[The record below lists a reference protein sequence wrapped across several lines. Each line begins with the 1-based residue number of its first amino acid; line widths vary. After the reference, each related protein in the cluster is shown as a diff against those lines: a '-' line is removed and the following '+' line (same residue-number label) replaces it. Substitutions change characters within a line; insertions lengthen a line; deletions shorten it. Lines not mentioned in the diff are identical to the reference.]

1 MATPTTINEFLEL
14 VRKSTVVDE
23 KRLDAYLERQQTQA
37 NVPIEVGKY
46 AGVLVRDGVLTQ
58 FQAEQFLLGK
68 WRRFTIGKYKVLER
82 IGSGGMG
89 SVFLCEHKLMRRR
102 VAIKVL
108 PTAKAEEPSALERF
122 QREARVV
129 AALDHPN
136 IVRAYDIDE
145 EDKLH
150 FLVMEY
156 IDGSSLQEI
165 VKRHGALSVLRACH
179 YIRQSA
185 AGLHHAYQVA
195 HIVHRDIKP
204 GNILVD
210 RAGVVKILDMGLAR
224 FFHDEEE
231 ILTKKYDENVLGTA
245 DYLAP
250 EQAID
255 SHDVDIRADLYSL
268 GATFYFCLTGNTPF
282 NEGTVAQK
290 LIWHQTRQPKP
301 VRALRPEVP
310 EGVAAIIEKLMA
322 KDPNQRYQTPAEVF
336 EALEPWTREP
346 IGPPPEKEMP
356 RLSPAASGTMA
367 FGEPS
372 LATPVVAGG
381 GGSPSS
387 VARRWAAAKPG
398 TTPPPATPA
407 PAPGAKPPAAKRQ
420 SSSVVRPPQTPG
432 PRAEAAPRAAAPA
445 SIAAD
450 PAPADNGNL
459 SWDKLAP
466 DTADV
471 IAHLDTAPH
480 SAPKRRPLSATD
492 NRRPALPKN
501 WKLIAGPAAGGGA
514 LLMLLIWVAW
524 PNKKPQAETTARLTR
539 EPAIVQVTRTGRPN
553 SFKTI
558 QEALAHAREGDR
570 VVVLDDHIEEALHLE
585 NGRLGKGVTIEAGN
599 PAKQVLWTAPAK
611 ATNTRFLAFSNV
623 QGLHLKGF
631 TIDGQSKVENLITV
645 QGNCPGLVL
654 EDLQLRGFTENGIVF
669 WNCGGNSQQGP
680 VKLTR
685 LRVIAAPDSGSA
697 FLFQA
702 KENVAP
708 PFNHHLLV
716 SDCRF
721 EGPCKAAVQLASS
734 IQDLELRRNRF
745 FQTNDGILY
754 LKATPRY
761 QLQLTLD
768 SNTFYAG
775 QAALHFESLPLTT
788 NNSQVVVKNNLFGQI
803 PVVAQV
809 DDKQRLNEVGLICQ
823 FSKNVRDPGSQ
834 EGDIP
839 LGTVGLLFTLPTK
852 PDNDATF
859 LRYPKTDRLAQAGL
873 DLKPVG
879 VPPAN

>member
-1 MATPTTINEFLEL
+1 MAAPKTNTEFLEL

-23 KRLDAYLERQQTQA
+23 KRLDAYLERQQGSLPA
-37 NVPIEVGKY
+37 EVGKF

-68 WRRFTIGKYKVLER
+68 WRRFSIGKYKVLER

-108 PTAKAEEPSALERF
+108 PTAKADEPSALERF

-165 VKRHGALSVLRACH
+165 VKRHGPLSILRACH
-179 YIRQSA
+179 YIRQA
-185 AGLHHAYQVA
+185 AVGLHHAHQTQR
-195 HIVHRDIKP
+195 IVHRDIKP

-210 RAGVVKILDMGLAR
+210 RQGVVKILDMGLAR

-231 ILTKKYDENVLGTA
+231 VLTKKYDENVLGTA

-250 EQAID
+250 EQALD
-255 SHDVDIRADLYSL
+255 SHEVDIRADLYSL

-290 LIWHQTRQPKP
+290 LIWHQTRQPKS

-310 EGVAAIIEKLMA
+310 EGIAAIIEKLMA
-322 KDPNQRYQTPAEVF
+322 KDRNQRYQTPAEVV
-336 EALEPWTREP
+336 EALAPWTQEP

-356 RLSPAASGTMA
+356 RLSPAASGA
-367 FGEPS
+367 VCFGEPS
-372 LATPVVAGG
+372 QVMPAAPLS
-381 GGSPSS
+381 GSPSS
-387 VARRWAAAKPG
+387 VARRWTAAKASN
-398 TTPPPATPA
+398 TPPPATPV
-407 PAPGAKPPAAKRQ
+407 PAPGAKQATKPKP
-420 SSSVVRPPQTPG
+420 SSSVVVPPKASGARTK
-432 PRAEAAPRAAAPA
+432 AAPRAAAPA
-445 SIAAD
+445 TATEPVS
-450 PAPADNGNL
+450 ADNDNL

-480 SAPKRRPLSATD
+480 SAPKRRPLSSTVH
-492 NRRPALPKN
+492 RRQPPPKN
-501 WKLIAGPAAGGGA
+501 WKLIAGAAGGGGA
-514 LLMLLIWVAW
+514 LLVLLIWWAL
-524 PNKKPQAETTARLTR
+524 PKKVPPVETAARPAR
-539 EPAIVQVTRTGRPN
+539 EPAVLQVTRTNQPN
-553 SFKTI
+553 AFKTVH
-558 QEALAHAREGDR
+558 EALAVAREGDR
-570 VVVLDDHIEEALHLE
+570 VVVLDDQIEEALHLE

-599 PAKQVLWTAPAK
+599 RGKQVLWTVPASG
-611 ATNTRFLAFSNV
+611 TNTRLLAFSNV
-623 QGLHLKGF
+623 QGLHLKDF
-631 TIDGQSKVENLITV
+631 TIDGKNQVADLITV
-645 QGNCPGLVL
+645 QGNCPGLVF
-654 EDLQLRGFTENGIVF
+654 EHLQLRGFTHNGIVF

-680 VKLTR
+680 VKLSR
-685 LRVIAAPDSGSA
+685 LRVISAAGSDSA
-697 FLFQA
+697 LRFQA

-721 EGPCKAAVQLASS
+721 EGPCKAVVQLASPV
-734 IQDLELRRNRF
+734 QDLEFRRNRF

-754 LKATPRY
+754 LKGTPRY

-768 SNTFYAG
+768 SNTFYTG
-775 QAALHFESLPLTT
+775 QTALHFESLPLST
-788 NNSQVVVKNNLFGQI
+788 NHSQVVVKNNLFGKI
-803 PVVAQV
+803 PTVAKV

-823 FSKNVRDPGSQ
+823 FSKNVRDPESK

-839 LGTVGLLFTLPTK
+839 LGTAWLPFTLPTK

-859 LRYPKTDRLAQAGL
+859 LRYSKTDHLAQAGL

-879 VPPAN
+879 VPPAD